1 MLACADPSLDGPVVL
16 FQDVIKDMSQN
27 KCIIIS
33 SELILWS

>member
-1 MLACADPSLDGPVVL
+1 LGNWTSVGKLGLPLKGL
-16 FQDVIKDMSQN
+16 SQN